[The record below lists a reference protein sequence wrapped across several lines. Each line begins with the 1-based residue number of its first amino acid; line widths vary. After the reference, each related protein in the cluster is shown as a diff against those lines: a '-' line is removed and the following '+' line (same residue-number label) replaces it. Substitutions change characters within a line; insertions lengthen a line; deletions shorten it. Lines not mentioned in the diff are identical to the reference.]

1 MTTKIPVELSST
13 PGIVDGSNA
22 TAITIDSSERVGI
35 GTASPAYLLHLQA
48 STDTDLNIIS
58 GTSSGDFGSILFG
71 DTDYPAEG
79 RITYQNSDNAMRFWT
94 NRSQAMMINSS
105 GNVGIGTTS
114 PAQTLHTSG
123 TGVQRIQIDATDN
136 NAAGAGLYMKV
147 LNSGSLV
154 GNATVRVD
162 NVGNIDFFNGTS
174 SDSQKMTILAD
185 GKVGIGT
192 ASPAVDLE
200 ISSSQPNINL
210 TDSDNAR
217 IAQLSGSAG
226 DLYLR
231 ADTGNGAGSSKIIF
245 EVDGG
250 EKIRVDSDGRTGFGT
265 TTTGNGK
272 LTVQETSS
280 GSSAIMALNNV
291 GTANS
296 STTPLVYCQFN
307 GDSSVGTGTRFVTFA
322 NSNDFIGS
330 ITGAPSSVAYNTSSD
345 RNLKENIV
353 DASSQLDIIKA
364 IQVREY
370 DWKIDSH
377 HDLGVIAQELYEV
390 IPNVV
395 TEGIES
401 DDNGRSM
408 PWTVDYGRLTP
419 YLIKAI
425 QEQQEQIEQLKTEIQ
440 TLKGE

>member
-1 MTTKIPVELSST
+1 MAITKVTRNMLTT
-13 PGIVDGSNA
+13 GIVDNSNA
-22 TAITIDSSERVGI
+22 TAITIDSSENVNFVGDITLTKTGTNDAGIKFVTANANRYIASDENGVVSI
-35 GTASPAYLLHLQA
+35 GT
-48 STDTDLNIIS
+48 
-58 GTSSGDFGSILFG
+58 GTALTGG
-71 DTDYPAEG
+71 TQYV
-79 RITYQNSDNAMRFWT
+79 T
-94 NRSQAMMINSS
+94 INS
-105 GNVGIGTTS
+105 GKVGIGTTS

-192 ASPAVDLE
+192 ASPAVNLE

-217 IAQLSGSAG
+217 IAQISGSAG

-231 ADTGNGAGSSKIIF
+231 ADTGNGAGSSKIIL
-245 EVDGG
+245 EIDGG
-250 EKIRVDSDGRTGFGT
+250 EKARMDADGRIGFGT
-265 TTTGNGK
+265 TTTGSGK
-272 LTVQETSS
+272 LTVQETST
-280 GSSAIMALNNV
+280 GSSGILVMNNA
-291 GTANS
+291 GTVNS
-296 STTPLVYCQFN
+296 SITPLMQMQFN
-307 GDSSVGTGTRFVTFA
+307 GDSSLGTGSRFIAFA

-330 ITGAPSSVAYNTSSD
+330 ITGAPSNVAYNTSSD

-353 DASSQLDIIKA
+353 DASSQLDIVKA
-364 IQVREY
+364 IQIREF
-370 DWKIDSH
+370 DWKKDSH

-390 IPNVV
+390 IPNIV
-395 TEGIES
+395 TKGSETPDADGFV
-401 DDNGRSM
+401 M
-408 PWTVDYGRLTP
+408 PWSVDYGKITP
-419 YLIKAI
+419 YLVKAI